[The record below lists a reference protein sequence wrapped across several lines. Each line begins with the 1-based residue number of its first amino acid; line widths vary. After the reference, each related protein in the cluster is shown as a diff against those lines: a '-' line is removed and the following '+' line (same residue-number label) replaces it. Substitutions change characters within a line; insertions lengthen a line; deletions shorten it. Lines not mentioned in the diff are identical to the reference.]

1 MTIRLSPSL
10 LLPAVLGA
18 AVAAFLMVD
27 RSSSSAAPLPP
38 ADTTAAAETPDPA
51 GAPSVALPP
60 NHPAIG
66 GMTGMS
72 GMSGHGPHGG
82 SAMMPN
88 AGANPEPPGIVW
100 TAPPSWQTS
109 PNPNAMRLATYKVGD
124 GSELSVARAGGS
136 VDANVQR
143 WTAQFDGTPRVDRS
157 DKQVHG
163 LKVTVVRI
171 GGTFL
176 GGGMSASAPEK
187 HDGWAM
193 VAAIVESTGSP
204 YFFKLIGPSDQ
215 VDRARA
221 AFDALVSSIAP
232 RTSE

>member
-27 RSSSSAAPLPP
+27 RTSSSAAPTPP
-38 ADTTAAAETPDPA
+38 ADTTVAAETPGPA

-72 GMSGHGPHGG
+72 GHGPHGG
-82 SAMMPN
+82 SNMMPS
-88 AGANPEPPGIVW
+88 AGDTQEPPGILW
-100 TAPPSWQTS
+100 TAAPTWQIA
-109 PNPNAMRLATYKVGD
+109 PNPNAMRLATYKVGE

-143 WTAQFDGTPRVDRS
+143 WTAQFDGSPKVDRS

-171 GGTFL
+171 GGTFV
-176 GGGMSASAPEK
+176 GGGMSSSAPEN

-215 VDRARA
+215 VDHARA
-221 AFDALVSSIAP
+221 AFDALVNSIAP
-232 RTSE
+232 RQ